1 MKPSAASTSI
11 ARNQTPGKLRIASG
25 SVAAKDPEF
34 LDGIARTMSNAVGPG
49 TPGTWDLGYGCQ

>member
-1 MKPSAASTSI
+1 MKPSAASTSV

-34 LDGIARTMSNAVGPG
+34 LDGIARTMSTAVGPS
-49 TPGTWDLGYGCQ
+49 TPGT